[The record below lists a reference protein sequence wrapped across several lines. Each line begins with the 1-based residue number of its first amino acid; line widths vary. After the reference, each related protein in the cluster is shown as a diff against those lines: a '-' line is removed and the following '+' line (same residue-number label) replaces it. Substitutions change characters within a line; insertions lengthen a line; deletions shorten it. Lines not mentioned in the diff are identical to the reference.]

1 MNRSESVNSS
11 LSSCC
16 SLDRSTKRS
25 DVCRVFTGFARTLNG
40 QTPACGRP
48 QGSPLRLEGVRLA
61 CLSEPA
67 SCVRIRALAPQSH
80 SGRVVDLRC
89 VLTYPQ
95 LLAGTVADRVGTGGF
110 ETCPCRGPVS
120 SLPQTGVSLFGCRYP
135 CEKERLP
142 LTRRFFWAP
151 VPMRVGGGAWLL
163 LWYMRCVMSSADWR
177 EYVRYD
183 GSDWVG

>member
-1 MNRSESVNSS
+1 MVR
-11 LSSCC
+11 
-16 SLDRSTKRS
+16 R
-25 DVCRVFTGFARTLNG
+25 
-40 QTPACGRP
+40 GREF
-48 QGSPLRLEGVRLA
+48 RRLA

-142 LTRRFFWAP
+142 STRRFFWAP

-163 LWYMRCVMSSADWR
+163 LWYMRCGMSSADWGFLGWPLSEQGR
-177 EYVRYD
+177 SPSPSPSPIKGE
-183 GSDWVG
+183 GM

>member
-1 MNRSESVNSS
+1 M
-11 LSSCC
+11 
-16 SLDRSTKRS
+16 
-25 DVCRVFTGFARTLNG
+25 
-40 QTPACGRP
+40 GRR
-48 QGSPLRLEGVRLA
+48 GREFRRLA

-95 LLAGTVADRVGTGGF
+95 LLAGTVADRLGTGGF

-120 SLPQTGVSLFGCRYP
+120 SLPQTGVSLFDCRYP

-151 VPMRVGGGAWLL
+151 VLLIGSVGAWLL
-163 LWYMRCVMSSADWR
+163 LWYMY
-177 EYVRYD
+177 YVIVKRGVAGFFLNLFED
-183 GSDWVG
+183 AP

>member
-1 MNRSESVNSS
+1 MHRSESVNSS

-16 SLDRSTKRS
+16 SLGRSTKRP
-25 DVCRVFTGFARTLNG
+25 DVCRMFTGFARTLNG

-120 SLPQTGVSLFGCRYP
+120 SLPQTGVHYSVVDIPRKRCACPRRGDTSVRRCRCASALALGCY
-135 CEKERLP
+135 CG
-142 LTRRFFWAP
+142 TCIMA
-151 VPMRVGGGAWLL
+151 
-163 LWYMRCVMSSADWR
+163 MSSADWR
-177 EYVRYD
+177 D
-183 GSDWVG
+183 FPKPL

>member
-1 MNRSESVNSS
+1 M
-11 LSSCC
+11 
-16 SLDRSTKRS
+16 
-25 DVCRVFTGFARTLNG
+25 
-40 QTPACGRP
+40 GRR
-48 QGSPLRLEGVRLA
+48 GREFRRLA

-95 LLAGTVADRVGTGGF
+95 LLAGTVADRLGTGGF

-120 SLPQTGVSLFGCRYP
+120 SLQQTGVSLFGCRYP

-142 LTRRFFWAP
+142 STRRYFCAP
-151 VPMRVGGGAWLL
+151 VPMISGGGARLL
-163 LWYMRCVMSSADWR
+163 LWYMHCGCVKRGLGGIFLNLFEDAP
-177 EYVRYD
+177 
-183 GSDWVG
+183 